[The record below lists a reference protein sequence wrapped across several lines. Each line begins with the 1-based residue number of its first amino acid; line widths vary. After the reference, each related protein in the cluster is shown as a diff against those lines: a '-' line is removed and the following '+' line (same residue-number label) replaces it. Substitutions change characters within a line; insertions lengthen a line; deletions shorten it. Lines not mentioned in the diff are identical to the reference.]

1 MVNHI
6 DEVVLVTTTL
16 NGLLRK
22 KRREH
27 GWTNKEV
34 GEMVGAHH
42 SLISAYETG
51 RRRPTLKFLQK
62 LAKLYDVP
70 YLDLLA
76 MREEQKESSEYKGQK
91 RLYAAERKN
100 KKYEEA
106 LHDIRK
112 LAKEGNT
119 LEIRKIATEVLYF

>member
-1 MVNHI
+1 MVM
-6 DEVVLVTTTL
+6 VTITL

-34 GEMVGAHH
+34 GDIVGAHH

-51 RRRPTLKFLQK
+51 KRRPTLKFLKK
-62 LAKLYDVP
+62 LAELYGVP
-70 YLDLLA
+70 YLELLA
-76 MREEQKESSEYKGQK
+76 MREEQKESNEYKGQK
-91 RLYAAERKN
+91 KLYAAEKKN
-100 KKYEEA
+100 EKYEKA
-106 LHDIRK
+106 LHEIRQ

-119 LEIRKIATEVLYF
+119 LQIRMITKEVLFSDY